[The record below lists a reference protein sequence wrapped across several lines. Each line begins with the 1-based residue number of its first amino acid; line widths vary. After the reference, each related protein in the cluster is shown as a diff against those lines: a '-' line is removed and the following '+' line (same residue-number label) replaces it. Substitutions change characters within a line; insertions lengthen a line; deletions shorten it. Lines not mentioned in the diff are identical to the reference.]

1 MAVAPPV
8 KRVSRAKS
16 WNFSSARSAFIQSAF
31 ESVLSELI
39 ETGHATTIV
48 QSAGSSSGSSSGPA
62 SSRSIGQAILQL
74 HPTAPP
80 DLATLPQAAMT
91 CQHFLKLKSGDLA
104 LVNDPSSGSF
114 SLSTFT
120 CVTVASLP
128 DGDLLIAA
136 RFETP
141 RRLSASG
148 KPDDEGVRVPPMPIA
163 SKKILNKDILMAMS
177 MHPAASPD
185 LRERVET
192 AAALLFEAARKL
204 EALARSPGST
214 FDQASFAN
222 YLEDSGTTFETS
234 LAKLPL
240 GTSIVSARVLGSNE
254 VIKLTLELSEKH
266 VQFDFKGTE
275 TSQKVGLSE
284 LTTLGTCIWSVL
296 ALLGERVPLT
306 SSVLGHFQVS
316 APTNTLLASRA
327 QTSLERGL
335 SLVVPLLGE
344 LTHQALAK
352 VNPALKRAA
361 TAGTDALA
369 QIEFANG
376 KTVMLAASPGTAALA
391 SEAGQDAH
399 GAWNPQT
406 LLQLE
411 KSEALA
417 PLTWTASSLRI
428 GSGGKGLKRG
438 GDAELIACRVLE
450 AAKVRWL
457 LGRSTH
463 RPEGSSGG
471 RSGASAEIE
480 IVRADGTKQTFET
493 LEGVTD
499 LAVGDEV
506 RLHAA
511 GGGAWGEVSS
521 EKPEKK
527 SDA

>member
-1 MAVAPPV
+1 MAVAPPL
-8 KRVSRAKS
+8 RRTSRAKA
-16 WNFSSARSAFIQSAF
+16 WNFSSARSAYMQFAF
-31 ESVLSELI
+31 DTVLSDLI
-39 ETGHATTIV
+39 KSGFATAIV
-48 QSAGSSSGSSSGPA
+48 QVSDLST
-62 SSRSIGQAILQL
+62 LQL

-91 CQHFLKLKSGDLA
+91 CQHFLKLKTGDLA

-136 RFETP
+136 RFQTP

-163 SKKILNKDILMAMS
+163 SKKVLNKDILTAMS
-177 MHPAASPD
+177 MHPVAAPD
-185 LRERVET
+185 LREKIEN
-192 AAALLFEAARKL
+192 AAALLFEAARKF
-204 EALARSPGST
+204 EALARAPGTS

-222 YLEDSGTTFETS
+222 YLVDSGTTFETS

-240 GTSIVSARVLGSNE
+240 GTAIVSARVLGSNE
-254 VIKLTLELSEKH
+254 LVKLTLELSEKH

-275 TSQKVGLSE
+275 PSQKVGLSE

-352 VNPALKRAA
+352 INPVLKRGN
-361 TAGTDALA
+361 TAGSDALA
-369 QIEFANG
+369 QIEFADG
-376 KTVMLAASPGTAALA
+376 RMAMLCASPGTAAFA
-391 SEAGQDAH
+391 GESGQDAF
-399 GAWNPQT
+399 GAWSPRT
-406 LLQLE
+406 PLQLE
-411 KSEALA
+411 QSEKLA
-417 PLTWTASSLRI
+417 PLAWTASGIRV
-428 GSGGKGLKRG
+428 GSGGRGAKRG
-438 GDAELIACRVLE
+438 GDAELIACRVSE
-450 AAKVRWL
+450 PAKVRWL
-457 LGRSTH
+457 LGRSIH
-463 RPEGSSGG
+463 RPEGGG
-471 RSGASAEIE
+471 GGKNGSSAELE
-480 IVRADGTKQTFET
+480 IVRADGTKQSFEI

-499 LAVGDEV
+499 LSVGDEV

-511 GGGAWGEVSS
+511 GGGAWGE
-521 EKPEKK
+521 P
-527 SDA
+527 DADKHENP

>member
-1 MAVAPPV
+1 MAVTTPI
-8 KRVSRAKS
+8 KRVLRQKS
-16 WNFSSARSAFIQSAF
+16 WNFSSARSAFIQTAF
-31 ESVLSELI
+31 ESVLRELV
-39 ETGHATTIV
+39 ESSFATTIV
-48 QSAGSSSGSSSGPA
+48 QATNLS
-62 SSRSIGQAILQL
+62 ILQL

-91 CQHFLKLKSGDLA
+91 CQQFLKLKSGDLA

-128 DGDLLIAA
+128 GGDLLIAA

-141 RRLSASG
+141 RRLSESG

-163 SKKILNKDILMAMS
+163 SKNVLNKDMLMAMA
-177 MHPAASPD
+177 MHPAAAPD
-185 LRERVET
+185 LRERVEN
-192 AAALLFEAARKL
+192 AAALLFEAARKF
-204 EALARSPGST
+204 EVLARSPGST
-214 FDQASFAN
+214 FDQASFAK
-222 YLEDSGTTFETS
+222 YLEDSGTAFETS

-254 VIKLTLELSEKH
+254 LIKLTLELSEKH

-316 APTNTLLASRA
+316 APTNTLLASRS

-352 VNPALKRAA
+352 INPALKRAA

-369 QIEFANG
+369 QIEFAG
-376 KTVMLAASPGTAALA
+376 GRTVMMAASPGTAGLA
-391 SEAGQDAH
+391 GEAGQDAH

-406 LLQLE
+406 LLQIE
-411 KSEALA
+411 KSESSA
-417 PLTWTASSLRI
+417 PLTWTAAGVRV
-428 GSGGKGLKRG
+428 GSGGKGAKRG
-438 GDAELIACRVLE
+438 GDAELIAFRILE
-450 AAKVRWL
+450 AGKIRWL

-463 RPEGSSGG
+463 RPEGASGG
-471 RSGASAEIE
+471 RNGTSAELE
-480 IVRADGTKQTFET
+480 IVRADGTKQSFET
-493 LEGVTD
+493 LEGVAD
-499 LAVGDEV
+499 LFVGDEV

-511 GGGAWGEVSS
+511 GGGAWGEA
-521 EKPEKK
+521 ETDKPDKK
-527 SDA
+527 SEA